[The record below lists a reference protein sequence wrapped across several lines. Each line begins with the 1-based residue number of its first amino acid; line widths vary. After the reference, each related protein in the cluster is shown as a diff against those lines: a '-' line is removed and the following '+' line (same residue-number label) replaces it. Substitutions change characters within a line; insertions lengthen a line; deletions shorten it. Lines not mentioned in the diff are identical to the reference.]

1 MVDAGIEVNVTVGG
15 SDTGINV
22 MVDAGIEAS
31 VTVGG
36 SDMGIDVVVDAAI
49 EAIVTDTGVG
59 GIDGID
65 VMVDVDGGAG
75 PI

>member
-1 MVDAGIEVNVTVGG
+1 MVDAANVTVGG

-36 SDMGIDVVVDAAI
+36 SDMGIDVMVDTAI

-59 GIDGID
+59 SID

>member
-1 MVDAGIEVNVTVGG
+1 
-15 SDTGINV
+15 

-36 SDMGIDVVVDAAI
+36 SDTGIDVVVDAAI
-49 EAIVTDTGVG
+49 EAKVTDTGV
-59 GIDGID
+59 DGID